1 MRDFLKYTFASLIA
15 LLIFLGM
22 SISGLLFLI
31 ILSASRDPVPKVKN
45 DSILSFDLSVPITDG
60 IQTLSGEFGSSLN
73 SGDTVSLKSVID
85 AIDYA
90 SGDRRIVALYL
101 HGDLAGT
108 LGYAQLKELREALQ
122 RFQKSGKKIIAHSLD
137 WSEAEYY
144 LASVADTISM
154 HPFGSL
160 ELNGLRSEGT
170 FFAGALQKLGVGVQ
184 VTRVG
189 KFKSAVEP
197 FLLQQRSPENRQQT
211 QTLLGD
217 VWGDL
222 LQSFSQARKLPV
234 PQLQAIADRDGILEA
249 DQALREKLITQI
261 AYDDEVETTLEELGT
276 VDDNAFRRVSLP
288 VYANVA
294 QHQLEK
300 GRKDDETVAVV
311 YAEGDI
317 VSGEGELDQIGGD
330 RFAKI
335 LRELRQDE
343 NVKAVVLRVNSPG
356 GSAIASE
363 VIQRELVL
371 MREQKPV
378 VVSMGAV
385 AASGGYWIST
395 HSDRIFAESNT
406 ITGSIG
412 VFGLLP
418 NIQQLANKNGVTWD
432 VVKTG
437 QFADIN
443 TLSRPKNPQELAIIQ
458 RSVDRI
464 YDQFLQRVAE
474 GRKLPKAKVAEIAQ
488 GRVWSGKRAK
498 ILGLVDELGGLDAAL
513 QDAVKRAK
521 LSDKWALAQYP
532 RPRTFFEILF
542 DSPSSQARTFQPT
555 PFAIAPS
562 LAQPFSLLAINRR
575 PDPLWAELH
584 RFRGELRVLSSL
596 NDPRSA
602 YARLPFNFR
611 LD

>member
-45 DSILSFDLSVPITDG
+45 DSILNFDLSVPITDG
-60 IQTLSGEFGSSLN
+60 LQTLSGELGSSLN
-73 SGDTVSLKSVID
+73 SGDAVSLKSVID

-90 SGDRRIVALYL
+90 GRDRRIVALYL

-108 LGYAQLKELREALQ
+108 LGFAQLKELREALQ
-122 RFQKSGKKIIAHSLD
+122 RFKQSGKKIIAHSMD
-137 WSEAEYY
+137 WSESEYY

-154 HPFGSL
+154 HPFGSM

-170 FFAGALQKLGVGVQ
+170 FFAGALQKFGVGVQ

-197 FLLQQRSPENRQQT
+197 FLLQQRSLENRQQT

-217 VWGDL
+217 VWGEL
-222 LQSFSQARKLPV
+222 LQAFSQSRKLTV

-249 DQALREKLITQI
+249 DQALREKLITQV
-261 AYDDEVETTLEELGT
+261 AYDDEVESTLEELGT
-276 VDDNAFRRVSLP
+276 VDDKSFRRVSLP
-288 VYANVA
+288 VYTSVA
-294 QHQLEK
+294 RHQLEK

-317 VSGEGELDQIGGD
+317 VSGEGDLDQIGGD
-330 RFAKI
+330 RFAKL

-343 NVKAVVLRVNSPG
+343 DVKAIVLRVNSPG

-371 MREQKPV
+371 MREKKPV

-395 HSDRIFAESNT
+395 HSDRIFAEPNT
-406 ITGSIG
+406 VTGSIG

-418 NIQQLANKNGVTWD
+418 NIQQLGNNNGVTWD

-437 QFADIN
+437 RFADIQ

-464 YDQFLQRVAE
+464 YDKFLQRVAE
-474 GRKLPKAKVAEIAQ
+474 GRKLPKDKVAEIAQ

-521 LSDKWALAQYP
+521 LSDKWKLAEYP

-542 DSPSSQARTFQPT
+542 DSPDSQALTFQPQ
-555 PFAIAPS
+555 I
-562 LAQPFSLLAINRR
+562 AQPFALFAVNRR

-584 RFRGELRVLSSL
+584 QFRRELRVLSSL